1 MTNTLSIMIKN
12 PETWKVMMATEVALN
27 TSLHPHLEP
36 REAGPIAGVCL
47 SPSLR
52 TGRENAS

>member
-36 REAGPIAGVCL
+36 RAAAPIAGVCL

-52 TGRENAS
+52 TR

>member
-1 MTNTLSIMIKN
+1 MIN
-12 PETWKVMMATEVALN
+12 SSEAWKVMMATEVAPN

-36 REAGPIAGVCL
+36 RAAAPIAGVCL

-52 TGRENAS
+52 AGREDAS